1 MQKQGNASTANTNT
15 IAEELESW
23 EGDSELAT
31 IPGEA
36 TPELSGVQNNL
47 EWAEQI
53 KLRVN
58 AEFDR
63 VAVAIH
69 ASAERRNE
77 ERRMET
83 LVLMSILESKRTE
96 VMSRQDAG
104 YFIHDW
110 QQIVHQVSTMIRSDA
125 RYLAMRKK
133 RRAQGGRLRHLDEL
147 ESVGKS

>member
-1 MQKQGNASTANTNT
+1 MQMQGNACTTNTNT

-23 EGDSELAT
+23 EDDDGQAA
-31 IPGEA
+31 IPGET
-36 TPELSGVQNNL
+36 TPELLGMQNNL

-63 VAVAIH
+63 VAAAIH
-69 ASAERRNE
+69 AKAERRNE

-83 LVLMSILESKRTE
+83 LVLMSILESKRSE

-104 YFIHDW
+104 YFIHEW
-110 QQIVHQVSTMIRSDA
+110 QQIVGQVSTMIRSDS
-125 RYLAMRKK
+125 RYLAIHEKRK
-133 RRAQGGRLRHLDEL
+133 AQGGKLRRLDEL
-147 ESVGKS
+147 ESVGKG